1 MTAASRVSVLANRA
15 VARAKSRIW
24 RGLTTTTGKPAAA
37 RPAATTVSKPPV
49 ASSTTKVG
57 VMVLSRLASSSMP
70 SPSRATTKLSPAGRT
85 ATSRRSF
92 ATSIP
97 TNMDFGSHPCAC
109 GLTVRPRRPFGITK
123 STAEAPRSGTGL
135 PARGAYGLSA
145 DTAPPSL
152 RRRGLFLIQGASRSD
167 ASRRVGHSTC
177 VAHPSRRAL
186 RALLRVRCPCRSNER
201 LEETMKRVLSGIAV
215 AAIAMIGLAQA
226 ANADALDDIKK
237 SGKIRIAVDLGVPP
251 YGMTDD
257 KMQPAGSDIE
267 TAKALAKDWGV
278 EFVHVSTTG
287 AGRIPALQTGKADL
301 VISSLSVTPERAKVI
316 DFSLG
321 YAVLRTVIA
330 APKSVA
336 LKSLA
341 DLDGK
346 TVGTVRG
353 TTHDT
358 QLTREGPKG
367 MKLVRYEDDATET
380 QAFLSGQVDIF
391 STAEM
396 MVPQIDKKNPAR
408 QVELKFVLD
417 NFKLAVGVKKDE
429 KRLVDEVNAWIAAN
443 LKNGRLNELNK
454 KYFGD
459 DLPELI
465 LKQ

>member
-1 MTAASRVSVLANRA
+1 MKRA
-15 VARAKSRIW
+15 VLGIAI
-24 RGLTTTTGKPAAA
+24 AA
-37 RPAATTVSKPPV
+37 V
-49 ASSTTKVG
+49 A
-57 VMVLSRLASSSMP
+57 VM
-70 SPSRATTKLSPAGRT
+70 G
-85 ATSRRSF
+85 
-92 ATSIP
+92 
-97 TNMDFGSHPCAC
+97 
-109 GLTVRPRRPFGITK
+109 
-123 STAEAPRSGTGL
+123 
-135 PARGAYGLSA
+135 
-145 DTAPPSL
+145 
-152 RRRGLFLIQGASRSD
+152 
-167 ASRRVGHSTC
+167 
-177 VAHPSRRAL
+177 VAHTAS
-186 RALLRVRCPCRSNER
+186 
-201 LEETMKRVLSGIAV
+201 
-215 AAIAMIGLAQA
+215 
-226 ANADALDDIKK
+226 ADALDDIKK
-237 SGKIRIAVDLGVPP
+237 AGKIRIAIDLGVPP

-257 KMQPAGSDIE
+257 KMQPTGSDVA
-267 TAKALAKDWGV
+267 TAKALAKDWGL
-278 EFVHVSTTG
+278 EFELVPTTG
-287 AGRIPALQTGKADL
+287 ATRIPALQTGKADL
-301 VISSLSVTPERAKVI
+301 VISTLSITPERAKVI

-330 APKSVA
+330 ATKSQN
-336 LKSLA
+336 LKSMA

-358 QLTREGPKG
+358 QLTKEGPKG

-429 KRLVDEVNAWIAAN
+429 KRLVDEVNAWVAAN

-459 DLPELI
+459 NLPELI